1 MFTNTVD
8 ALQVPKDEDFEK
20 ELREKERQKKLED
33 EGNIN
38 YLISVFLK

>member
-1 MFTNTVD
+1 MFTSTVD

-20 ELREKERQKKLED
+20 ELREKERQQKLED

-38 YLISVFLK
+38 YLV